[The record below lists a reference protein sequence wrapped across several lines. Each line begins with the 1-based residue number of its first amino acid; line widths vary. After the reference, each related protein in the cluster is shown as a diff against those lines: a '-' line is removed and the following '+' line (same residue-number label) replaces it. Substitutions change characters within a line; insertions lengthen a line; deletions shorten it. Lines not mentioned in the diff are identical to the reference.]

1 MNVIIYTNE
10 KGGVSVCIP
19 TGAIPIEQVQAKD
32 TPIGSITVD
41 NDSLPN
47 SDCDFFDAW
56 ELSDGVV
63 SININ
68 KAKELTKQRLRLQR
82 KPLLENLDVLFQRAL
97 ETGADTSSI
106 VSEKQRL
113 RDITS
118 LADVC
123 HTTAELRAIT
133 V

>member
-32 TPIGSITVD
+32 TPIGSIIVD

-47 SDCDFFDAW
+47 SDRDFFDAW